1 MIASTRW
8 RGGWRWFA
16 VGVAIACVFG
26 SFLTFERGVW
36 IGDVAG
42 VVAAGLFSRDIR
54 RWLLRVVPVAAVVVV
69 AVLTLVPSINSTANS
84 RINAIYPVWD
94 RQNQTAAALNMI
106 QAKPLF
112 GFGWDN
118 WANTADPYFRLAP
131 NRLLTGYPSSLQQAD
146 LGGSGDGLS
155 ASGGGTSTGPGLTH
169 VQGELH
175 DSYLSYAV
183 ELGLVGACMWF
194 ASVLWGFGS
203 AVLGPGAPDLR
214 AWRTGLVAI
223 AACFLVVCAVDP
235 LSQNFTQL
243 ILWTWAGVAAG
254 AGSVVGRGRA
264 VQSPATPVDPTDP
277 ATPDPATPTDSATP
291 AEPADE
297 STLALSRT

>member
-1 MIASTRW
+1 M
-8 RGGWRWFA
+8 
-16 VGVAIACVFG
+16 
-26 SFLTFERGVW
+26 
-36 IGDVAG
+36 
-42 VVAAGLFSRDIR
+42 
-54 RWLLRVVPVAAVVVV
+54 
-69 AVLTLVPSINSTANS
+69 
-84 RINAIYPVWD
+84 WD

-214 AWRTGLVAI
+214 AWRIGLVAI

-243 ILWTWAGVAAG
+243 ILWTWAGVAPPAPD
-254 AGSVVGRGRA
+254 RGRPRPRRA
-264 VQSPATPVDPTDP
+264 VAGDAGRPDRTRRRPTPRRRPTRRRRPSRPTSP
-277 ATPDPATPTDSATP
+277 
-291 AEPADE
+291 
-297 STLALSRT
+297 TLALSRT

>member
-1 MIASTRW
+1 M
-8 RGGWRWFA
+8 
-16 VGVAIACVFG
+16 
-26 SFLTFERGVW
+26 
-36 IGDVAG
+36 
-42 VVAAGLFSRDIR
+42 
-54 RWLLRVVPVAAVVVV
+54 
-69 AVLTLVPSINSTANS
+69 
-84 RINAIYPVWD
+84 WD

-118 WANTADPYFRLAP
+118 YVNTADPYFRLAP
-131 NRLLTGYPSSLQQAD
+131 NRLLTGYPSSLHRRSRRYGHHRERERGRHQH
-146 LGGSGDGLS
+146 
-155 ASGGGTSTGPGLTH
+155 GPGLPTC
-169 VQGELH
+169 QGALH

-183 ELGLVGACMWF
+183 ELGLVGACMWL

-203 AVLGPGAPDLR
+203 AVLGPCVPDLR
-214 AWRTGLVAI
+214 AWRNGLVAI

-254 AGSVVGRGRA
+254 AGSVIGRGRA
-264 VQSPATPVDPTDP
+264 VRS
-277 ATPDPATPTDSATP
+277 PATPTDPTTP

-297 STLALSRT
+297 SALALSRS